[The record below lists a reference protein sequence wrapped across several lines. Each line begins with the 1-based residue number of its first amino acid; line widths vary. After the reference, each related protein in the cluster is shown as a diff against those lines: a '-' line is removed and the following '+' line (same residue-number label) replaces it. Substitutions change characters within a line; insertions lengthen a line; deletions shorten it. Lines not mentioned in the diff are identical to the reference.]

1 MHEFTAV
8 HFIQCGESKE
18 SEKLKACVSFSIF
31 LFPETAKS
39 QERELR
45 TVSTT
50 LSKTSEEA
58 SSLKKSHNKLERE
71 KTRVELSLKS
81 LQDKYDQLTHTHE
94 EALEKIKEAR
104 RQSSSSRENEDFAEV
119 LKKLAGESKAR
130 EEAVS
135 RAEAAEQQCSML
147 KLDVKTS
154 KEEISQLKQELATT
168 QSKVCQPFHA

>member
-1 MHEFTAV
+1 MST
-8 HFIQCGESKE
+8 S
-18 SEKLKACVSFSIF
+18 LT
-31 LFPETAKS
+31 ETTKS

-45 TVSTT
+45 TLSTT
-50 LSKTSEEA
+50 LAKTTEEA
-58 SSLKKSHNKLERE
+58 SSLKKSNNKLERE

-81 LQDKYDQLTHTHE
+81 LQDKHDQLSQTHE

-119 LKKLAGESKAR
+119 LKKLEGESKAR

-135 RAEAAEQQCSML
+135 RAEAAEHQCSML

-154 KEEISQLKQELATT
+154 KEEITQLKQELTST
-168 QSKVCQPFHA
+168 QTKVCVYTMPGVVHVHRHTEYCPIDSVCSYII

>member
-1 MHEFTAV
+1 MNIPLQQSCTCTHKRFHQGRMRNDMHLV
-8 HFIQCGESKE
+8 H
-18 SEKLKACVSFSIF
+18 
-31 LFPETAKS
+31 FPETTKS

-45 TVSTT
+45 TLSSS
-50 LSKTSEEA
+50 LSKTNEEA
-58 SSLKKSHNKLERE
+58 STLKKSHNKLERE

-81 LQDKYDQLTHTHE
+81 LQDKYDQLTQTHE

-154 KEEISQLKQELATT
+154 KEEIAQLKQELATT
-168 QSKVCQPFHA
+168 QSKVC

>member
-1 MHEFTAV
+1 MPT
-8 HFIQCGESKE
+8 S
-18 SEKLKACVSFSIF
+18 LT
-31 LFPETAKS
+31 ETTKS

-45 TVSTT
+45 TLSTT
-50 LSKTSEEA
+50 LAKTTEEA
-58 SSLKKSHNKLERE
+58 SSLKKSNNKLERE

-81 LQDKYDQLTHTHE
+81 LQDKHDQLSQTHE

-119 LKKLAGESKAR
+119 LKKLEGESKAR

-135 RAEAAEQQCSML
+135 RAEAAEHQCSML

-154 KEEISQLKQELATT
+154 KEEITQLKQELASTRT
-168 QSKVCQPFHA
+168 KVCVCTMPGVVHVHRHTEYCAINSVCSYII